1 MRYKNYI
8 CDLDG
13 TLLNTIDDLHVSVNH
28 ALRKN
33 GLPERSL
40 AEVLSFV
47 GNGQRALIERA
58 MPSDGEAHPQFSVV
72 YEDFRAHYAVHCDDM
87 TRPYDGVIEMLRALK
102 DDGCRIA
109 VVSNK
114 VDADVQLLMPV
125 YFKGL
130 VDVAVGEDEAAGIRK
145 KPAPDAVYKAMEVL
159 GATKEDSVFIGDSEV
174 DYQTAVNSGLPC
186 ISVLWGFRTREFLE
200 GFGAYDFVTD
210 PDEIVRRQT
219 V

>member
-13 TLLNTIDDLHVSVNH
+13 TLLNTIDDLREAVNF
-28 ALRKN
+28 ALREN
-33 GLPERSL
+33 RLPLRTH

-47 GNGQRALIERA
+47 GNGIRLLIERA
-58 MPSDGEAHPQFSVV
+58 MPSDGDKHPKFDAVFDS
-72 YEDFRAHYAVHCDDM
+72 FRAYYAIHCEDK
-87 TRPYDGVIEMLRALK
+87 TAPYDGILEMLRALK
-102 DDGCRIA
+102 EDGCKIA

-114 VDADVQLLMPV
+114 VDSAVQKLMPV
-125 YFKGL
+125 YFGDL
-130 VDVAVGEDEAAGIRK
+130 IDVAVGENEAAGIRK
-145 KPAPDAVYKAMEVL
+145 KPAPDAVFYAMERL

-174 DYQTAVNSGLPC
+174 DYQTAVNAGLPC

-200 GFGAYDFVTD
+200 GYGASDFVTD

-219 V
+219 Q